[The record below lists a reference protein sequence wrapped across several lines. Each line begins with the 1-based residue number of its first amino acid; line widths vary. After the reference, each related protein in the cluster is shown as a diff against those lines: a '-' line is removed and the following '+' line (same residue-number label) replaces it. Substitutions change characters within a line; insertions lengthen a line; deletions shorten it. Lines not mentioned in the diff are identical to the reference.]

1 MLRNCMMV
9 RRRVS
14 CLLKTFK
21 YTTTKLNSIMIV
33 GFGFTKLS
41 AERKEAVKGKIDISN
56 NVTIKNVEE
65 ADLALGK
72 ESQRVIKFVFEF
84 TSKYEPNIGA
94 VLFEGELLYMEDS
107 KKTKE
112 ILSTW
117 KKEKKVQQELMGG
130 LLNTILTKCN
140 VQALIL
146 SQEIN
151 LPPPIP
157 MPKVQVAAQPDKNY
171 IG

>member
-1 MLRNCMMV
+1 
-9 RRRVS
+9 
-14 CLLKTFK
+14 
-21 YTTTKLNSIMIV
+21 MIV

-41 AERKEAVKGKIDISN
+41 AERKEAAKGKIDINN

-65 ADLALGK
+65 ADISFGSNK
-72 ESQRVIKFVFEF
+72 QNVIKFIFEF
-84 TSKYEPNIGA
+84 TSKYEPNVGMI
-94 VLFEGELLYMEDS
+94 LFEGELLYMEDP

-112 ILSTW
+112 ILTSW
-117 KKEKKVQQELMGG
+117 KKDKKVPKELMAG

-140 VQALIL
+140 IQALIL

-151 LPPPIP
+151 LPAPIP
-157 MPKVQVAAQPDKNY
+157 MPKVQIQAQAESNY

>member
-1 MLRNCMMV
+1 
-9 RRRVS
+9 
-14 CLLKTFK
+14 
-21 YTTTKLNSIMIV
+21 MIV

-41 AERKEAVKGKIDISN
+41 AEKKEAAKGKIDINN
-56 NVTIKNVEE
+56 NVSIKDIKEDSFSLGNDKQNV
-65 ADLALGK
+65 L
-72 ESQRVIKFVFEF
+72 KFIFEF
-84 TSKYEPNIGA
+84 TSKYEPAIGTI
-94 VLFEGELLYMEDS
+94 LFEGELLYLEDS

-112 ILSTW
+112 ILTSW
-117 KKEKKVQQELMGG
+117 KKEKKIPKEIMAG

-146 SQEIN
+146 SQEVN

-157 MPKVQVAAQPDKNY
+157 MPKVQIAAPDKNY

>member
-1 MLRNCMMV
+1 
-9 RRRVS
+9 
-14 CLLKTFK
+14 
-21 YTTTKLNSIMIV
+21 MIV

-41 AERKEAVKGKIDISN
+41 AEKKEAAKGKIDINN
-56 NVTIKNVEE
+56 NVTIKDVQE
-65 ADLALGK
+65 DSLSLGK
-72 ESQRVIKFVFEF
+72 DSQSVIKFIFEF
-84 TSKYEPNIGA
+84 TSKYEPSVGII
-94 VLFEGELLYMEDS
+94 LFEGELLYLEDS

-112 ILSTW
+112 ILTSW
-117 KKEKKVQQELMGG
+117 KKDKKLSRELMAG

-146 SQEIN
+146 SQEVN

-157 MPKVQVAAQPDKNY
+157 LPKVQVNAPGDKNY

>member
-1 MLRNCMMV
+1 
-9 RRRVS
+9 
-14 CLLKTFK
+14 
-21 YTTTKLNSIMIV
+21 MIV

-41 AERKEAVKGKIDISN
+41 AEKGEPANGKIDINN
-56 NVTIKNVEE
+56 NVSIKDVKE
-65 ADLALGK
+65 DDFSLGK
-72 ESQRVIKFVFEF
+72 DKKQNVLRFIFEF
-84 TSKYEPNIGA
+84 TSKYEPNVGSI
-94 VLFEGELLYMEDS
+94 LFEGELLYMEDP

-112 ILSTW
+112 ILSDW
-117 KKEKKVQQELMGG
+117 KKDKKLPKELMGG

-146 SQEIN
+146 SQQVN

-157 MPKVQVAAQPDKNY
+157 LPKVQVNAPAEKSY

>member
-1 MLRNCMMV
+1 
-9 RRRVS
+9 
-14 CLLKTFK
+14 
-21 YTTTKLNSIMIV
+21 MIV

-41 AERKEAVKGKIDISN
+41 AERKEAAKGKIDINN

-65 ADLALGK
+65 ADISFGDNK
-72 ESQRVIKFVFEF
+72 QNVIKFIFEF
-84 TSKYEPNIGA
+84 TSKYEPSVGTI
-94 VLFEGELLYMEDS
+94 LFEGELLYMEDP

-112 ILSTW
+112 ILTSW
-117 KKEKKVQQELMGG
+117 KKDKKIPKELMGG

-151 LPPPIP
+151 LPSPIP
-157 MPKVQVAAQPDKNY
+157 LPKVQLQAPDKDY

>member
-1 MLRNCMMV
+1 
-9 RRRVS
+9 
-14 CLLKTFK
+14 
-21 YTTTKLNSIMIV
+21 MIV

-41 AERKEAVKGKIDISN
+41 AEKKEAAKGKIDINN
-56 NVTIKNVEE
+56 NVSIKDVKEDSFSLGNDKQNV
-65 ADLALGK
+65 L
-72 ESQRVIKFVFEF
+72 KFIFEF
-84 TSKYEPNIGA
+84 TSKYEPAIGTI
-94 VLFEGELLYMEDS
+94 LFEGELLYLEDS

-112 ILSTW
+112 ILTSW
-117 KKEKKVQQELMGG
+117 KKEKKIPKEIMAG

-146 SQEIN
+146 SQEVN

-157 MPKVQVAAQPDKNY
+157 MPKVQMQAPEKNY